1 MSRGGLC
8 RSAVPALALAA
19 LLLGPIAPARAARVE
34 VGPGDLQQAIAAAAP
49 LDVLVLRA
57 GVHEGPVHIDRPLVI
72 EGEPGAVIDGRGRG
86 RTIEVTAPGVTI
98 KGLIVRGSGHQLD
111 RMDAGIFLWQTAV
124 GSLVQDNALE
134 GNLVGVYVHGAARS
148 VVRGNRIVGWL
159 APNRNDSGNGVY
171 IWNAPGA
178 QVLDNDIS
186 GGRDGIFTNV
196 SRDNL
201 FRGNRLHGVRFAVHY
216 MYTNNSEVS
225 HNISV
230 GNHAGYVIMSSNR
243 LKILDNVSYGDRDQ
257 GLLFN
262 YANDSLVEGNAAL
275 HGGNQCVFIYNAN
288 KNRFVDNWF
297 EGCRI
302 GVHFTAGSERNIM
315 TDNAFIGNETQV
327 KYVGTRD
334 LNWSEDGRGNYWSDN
349 PAFDLN
355 GDGIADAAYRPNDMV
370 DQIVWRYPAAKLLLN
385 SPAVQV
391 VRWAQA
397 AFPNLHPGGVVDSA
411 PLMRPPEV
419 AAARFRPA
427 APPSAAEPSR
437 GSANG

>member
-1 MSRGGLC
+1 
-8 RSAVPALALAA
+8 
-19 LLLGPIAPARAARVE
+19 
-34 VGPGDLQQAIAAAAP
+34 
-49 LDVLVLRA
+49 
-57 GVHEGPVHIDRPLVI
+57 
-72 EGEPGAVIDGRGRG
+72 
-86 RTIEVTAPGVTI
+86 
-98 KGLIVRGSGHQLD
+98 
-111 RMDAGIFLWQTAV
+111 
-124 GSLVQDNALE
+124 
-134 GNLVGVYVHGAARS
+134 
-148 VVRGNRIVGWL
+148 
-159 APNRNDSGNGVY
+159 
-171 IWNAPGA
+171 
-178 QVLDNDIS
+178 
-186 GGRDGIFTNV
+186 
-196 SRDNL
+196 
-201 FRGNRLHGVRFAVHY
+201 
-216 MYTNNSEVS
+216 
-225 HNISV
+225 
-230 GNHAGYVIMSSNR
+230 
-243 LKILDNVSYGDRDQ
+243 
-257 GLLFN
+257 
-262 YANDSLVEGNAAL
+262 
-275 HGGNQCVFIYNAN
+275 VFIYNAN